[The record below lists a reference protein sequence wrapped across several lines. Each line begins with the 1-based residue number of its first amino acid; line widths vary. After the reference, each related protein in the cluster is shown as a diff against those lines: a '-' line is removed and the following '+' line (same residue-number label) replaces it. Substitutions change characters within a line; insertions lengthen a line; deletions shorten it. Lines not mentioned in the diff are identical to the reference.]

1 MTKDSATYAQQLF
14 NIARQAGYLEE
25 ARADLNAILLAI
37 EAQPKFMELLMAPN
51 LDIERKKDLVNSTF
65 SKEYSKL
72 IVDFLTILVKEEAVL
87 HLKEIE
93 TLFHDLVSQ
102 HLADYFGIVEGT
114 VYSAVPL
121 SESQL
126 LQLTYVFT
134 KKIGKKVKLQL
145 EIDES
150 LIGGYK
156 VNIANIVYDSTI
168 KLQLKQLR
176 ASLMNG
182 DLE

>member
-1 MTKDSATYAQQLF
+1 MTKDAANHAKQLF
-14 NIARQAGYLEE
+14 NIARLADYLEE
-25 ARADLNAILLAI
+25 ARVELNGLLLAI
-37 EAQPKFMELLMAPN
+37 EEQPKFMELLTAPH
-51 LDIERKKDLVNSTF
+51 LDIDQKKALVISTF

-72 IVDFLTILVKEEAVL
+72 MVDFLVILVEEKAVMQ
-87 HLKEIE
+87 LKEIGNH
-93 TLFHDLVSQ
+93 FHHLVSQ
-102 HLADYFGIVEGT
+102 HLADYFGVVEGT

-134 KKIGKKVKLQL
+134 KQIGKKIKLKL

-156 VNIANIVYDSTI
+156 VNIANMVYDSTI